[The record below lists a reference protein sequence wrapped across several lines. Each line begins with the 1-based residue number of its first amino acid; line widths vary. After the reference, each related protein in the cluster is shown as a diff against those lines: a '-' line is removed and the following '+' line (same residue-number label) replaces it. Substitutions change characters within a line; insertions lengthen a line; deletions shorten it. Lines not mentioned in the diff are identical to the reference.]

1 MIEKFA
7 ASVGAVLAIVLGIWA
22 RVTFV
27 RRSEI
32 YAKDGKPVYRH
43 ANDCSVLQQACNR
56 HICNKI
62 EEIKAAQLEAEKKR
76 DAARDGIQMQLS
88 DIQKFMG
95 RVDQYIKDH

>member
-43 ANDCSVLQQACNR
+43 ANDCSELQQTCNR
-56 HICNKI
+56 QICKKI
-62 EEIKAAQLEAEKKR
+62 EEVKTAQLEADKKR
-76 DAARDGIQMQLS
+76 DTALEGIQGQLS